1 MSDYIPQTWEDLPAQ
16 TTPIGAV
23 RLQYMEDGI
32 AGAIRKTN
40 NLTDLA
46 DPAIARA
53 NLGLG
58 TLATKNT
65 VTSAEITDGTIV
77 LADFAVNPYARANH
91 TGTQLAVTISDF
103 NTAVRLNRL
112 DQMATPTAL
121 VNLGG
126 QSITN
131 LAAPVNPNDAVTKIY
146 ADSLTGGG
154 GGIDPTVLDAN
165 TVLKADVDNTP
176 VALPVGAS
184 TFVGRAATGT
194 IAALTGTQA
203 KTILGITTTDVSGLG
218 ALATKSTVTSADI
231 TDGTIVVADLAVN
244 PYDRANHTGTQT
256 ASTISNFDTQVR
268 TSRLDQMAAPT
279 APVGFGGQRLT
290 NLATPTIAT
299 DAATMAYVDS
309 HAGGGG
315 IDPMVLDAN
324 TVLKADVNDTPV
336 ALPVGPSTVVGRA
349 ATGTIVALDATTART
364 VLGLGALATKSTVAS
379 ADITDGTITSADLS
393 PTAGIAMSQL
403 AVDPLARANHTGT
416 QLAATV
422 SNFDAQV
429 RTSRLDQMATPTV
442 TVSLGGQS
450 LTNLAAPVNPS
461 DAVTK
466 TYADALT
473 PAGGA
478 VSPATWDANSIVK
491 ADVDDTPVVLTVP
504 ASTFV
509 GRGAAGSIAAL
520 TATAAKAVLA
530 IANTDVTG
538 LGALATKTTIAD
550 ADIGAG
556 AAIALSKLAVDPLAR
571 ANHTGTQLAATISD
585 FNTAVRL
592 NRLDQMATPTASVAL
607 GGQTITGLGT
617 PANPTDAT
625 TKAYVDGATVGG
637 VSANLYDAFT
647 VLRADV
653 DNTPTALS
661 VNPSTFVGRAA
672 TGGIVALDTTT
683 AKATLAITTTDVSG
697 LGTLATKS
705 TIASA
710 DITDGTI
717 TSADIADATIVNA
730 DIALGAAIDLAKLAV
745 DPLNRA
751 NHTGTQVAATV
762 SNFDT
767 QVRTSRLDQM
777 AKPTAVV
784 DANGQRITGV
794 ATPTGATDV
803 TNKTYVDNVAAGLD
817 FKSSVKACA
826 TVNVSLAAP
835 GATIDGVTMASGNR
849 VLLAGQTTASENGIW
864 IWNGAAAAMTRATDA
879 DADPEVTSGMY
890 VFVEGGTANGAKAFV
905 LVTPDPIVLGTTPLS
920 FTLFSGGGTSV
931 VGTTNRITVT
941 GTQIDIS
948 TAYVGQASITTLG
961 TITTGVWN
969 GTAIAVANGGTG
981 ATDATTAR
989 ANLGITGGKFVQA
1002 IGNGALTSF
1011 TVTHNLNTKDIT
1023 VEIYET
1029 ATGLT
1034 VLADVTRTT
1043 LNAITVTGFTVA
1055 PTTNLYTVVVM
1066 G

>member
-23 RLQYMEDGI
+23 RLRHMEDGI

-103 NTAVRLNRL
+103 NAAVRLNRL

-126 QSITN
+126 QSLTN
-131 LAAPVNPNDAVTKIY
+131 LAAPVNPNDAVTKTY

-154 GGIDPTVLDAN
+154 GGIDPTVLGAN
-165 TVLKADVDNTP
+165 TVLKADVDSTP

-218 ALATKSTVTSADI
+218 GLATKT
-231 TDGTIVVADLAVN
+231 TIVN
-244 PYDRANHTGTQT
+244 
-256 ASTISNFDTQVR
+256 
-268 TSRLDQMAAPT
+268 
-279 APVGFGGQRLT
+279 
-290 NLATPTIAT
+290 
-299 DAATMAYVDS
+299 
-309 HAGGGG
+309 
-315 IDPMVLDAN
+315 
-324 TVLKADVNDTPV
+324 ADVAAGAAI
-336 ALPVGPSTVVGRA
+336 ALS
-349 ATGTIVALDATTART
+349 
-364 VLGLGALATKSTVAS
+364 K
-379 ADITDGTITSADLS
+379 
-393 PTAGIAMSQL
+393 L

-416 QLAATV
+416 QLAATI
-422 SNFDAQV
+422 SDFNAAV
-429 RTSRLDQMATPTV
+429 RTNRLDQMAVPTA
-442 TVSLGGQS
+442 TVSLGGQL
-450 LTNLAAPVNPS
+450 LTNVATPVNPG

-466 TYADALT
+466 SYADALT

-478 VSPATWDANSIVK
+478 GVPPTTWDANSIVK
-491 ADVDDTPVVLTVP
+491 ADVDDTPVVLAVP

-683 AKATLAITTTDVSG
+683 AKATLAITATDVSG

-705 TIASA
+705 TITSA
-710 DITDGTI
+710 EITDGTI
-717 TSADIADATIVNA
+717 TSTDIADATIVNA

-751 NHTGTQVAATV
+751 NHTGTQLAATV

-826 TVNVSLAAP
+826 TVNVTLSAP

-931 VGTTNRITVT
+931 VGTANRITVT